1 MASNEVEI
9 CEEKSAE
16 EVSEKKGSEKP
27 VGHTP
32 AKGSG
37 MHSKMRSDL
46 SFKIVIYIVCSIL
59 AFISLVPFVIMLV
72 NATRSTPQIQNSAL
86 SFIPGS
92 SFMHN
97 LKILKTKEEFQPLIG
112 MKNSFIISVCVTV
125 LNVYFS
131 SLTAYAIHTYKWK
144 LKKAFFGLIL
154 GIMMLPGTVTMIGF
168 YRACYQLHLTDNK
181 LMLILPA
188 MAAPMTVFF
197 MKQYLEGALSMEIV
211 ESARIDG
218 AGEFRTFNSIIIPI
232 MKPAMATQAIFAF
245 VGSWN
250 NYFLPMILFNKH
262 KNYTMPIMVAIL
274 NEGNYNTEY
283 GCIYVGL
290 SLTALPLIVIYLL
303 LSKYIVSGIAL
314 GSVKG

>member
-1 MASNEVEI
+1 MCRRLLNRISHSRRTTEHLV
-9 CEEKSAE
+9 K
-16 EVSEKKGSEKP
+16 V
-27 VGHTP
+27 
-32 AKGSG
+32 AK
-37 MHSKMRSDL
+37 HSKTKSDI

-59 AFISLVPFVIMLV
+59 ALLSLIPFAIMLV
-72 NATRSTPQIQNSAL
+72 NATRSSAQIQGSAL

-97 LKILKTKEEFQPLIG
+97 LKILQTKEEFRPLVG
-112 MKNSFIISVCVTV
+112 MKNSFIISVGVTV

-144 LKKAFFGLIL
+144 LKKAFFGLIMA
-154 GIMMLPGTVTMIGF
+154 IMMLPGTVTMIGF

-197 MKQYLEGALSMEIV
+197 MKQYLEGSLSMEIV

-218 AGEFRTFNSIIIPI
+218 AGEFRTFNSVVLPI

-250 NYFLPMILFNKH
+250 SFFLPMILFNKQ

-290 SLTALPLIVIYLL
+290 SLTALPLIGFYLL
-303 LSKYIVSGIAL
+303 FSKYIISGIAL

>member
-1 MASNEVEI
+1 MATNEETI
-9 CEEKSAE
+9 K
-16 EVSEKKGSEKP
+16 KP
-27 VGHTP
+27 VV
-32 AKGSG
+32 
-37 MHSKMRSDL
+37 MRSRKRD
-46 SFKIVIYIVCSIL
+46 SIIFKTVIYTVCSIFAIL
-59 AFISLVPFVIMLV
+59 SLWPFICMLV
-72 NATRSTPQIQNSAL
+72 NATRSTASIQANAVSLIPEKYLMANIKAL
-86 SFIPGS
+86 KK
-92 SFMHN
+92 M
-97 LKILKTKEEFQPLIG
+97 KTFDALTG
-112 MKNSFIISVCVTV
+112 MKNSFIISASVTI

-131 SLTAYAIHTYKWK
+131 SLTAYAIYAYEWK
-144 LKKAFFGLIL
+144 LKKAFFGLIM

-168 YRACYQLHLTDNK
+168 YSTCYKLHLTDNK

-188 MAAPMTVFF
+188 IAAPMTVFF

-218 AGEFRTFNSIIIPI
+218 ASEFRTFNTIVVPI

-250 NYFLPMILFNKH
+250 NYFLPLILFNKT
-262 KNYTMPIMVAIL
+262 KNYTMPIMVALL
-274 NEGNYNTEY
+274 NGDIYRREY

-290 SLTALPLIVIYLL
+290 STTALPLIVIYLL